1 MVHIIT
7 DHITD
12 IAGVT
17 DMTLGTDGIM
27 TLGTGDITIPGTEIL
42 GMRDIMIRGSTTRG
56 IVTLGT
62 AIITTGITR
71 HIIRHIIRS
80 IIRFMLPPA
89 ETLFTATG
97 TAPGWHRQAEV
108 HLPPERGT
116 PDSHALLPEV

>member
-42 GMRDIMIRGSTTRG
+42 GMRDIMIRGSATRG
-56 IVTLGT
+56 IVTLGS
-62 AIITTGITR
+62 AIITIGIT
-71 HIIRHIIRS
+71 RHIIRS
-80 IIRFMLPPA
+80 IIRFMLLPA
-89 ETLFTATG
+89 ETLFTATE